1 VKSHAPRAHRWILL
15 AAFGSAT
22 AIVPGAARTADAQ
35 GADPKGANAK
45 GATNGADAN
54 GESADG
60 APIDPPATDAPA
72 PGPATD
78 TPPSVDA
85 PIKPAPDA
93 APKFTFE
100 PFGFLRL
107 QYRVVQNDP
116 FVEFVGRDDGFELQ
130 NARFGVR
137 GALANKKLSYKLSID
152 GAVDERSHVNVPDGK
167 LRVGLRDA
175 YADVVVSGPVAL
187 RAGYFETLVDPDLDD
202 DTQREFVDRPLESR
216 GVRPTQGYQTPGLP
230 PGRSLGAAIRLEPEE
245 PASGAKIGFE
255 IAVQN
260 GADEFASDNDNDVPA
275 LSASVLARLPNRTW
289 LVASGRWNRRTDG
302 ELPLQRDE
310 DDFQGSAGARIAA
323 GPVAFGAGGVVQ
335 RTRFPTTG
343 GPDRNA
349 YGAHAM
355 VLFTVPGTLPIG
367 VGYRFGILD
376 PSSLILTDRVM
387 EHSAGAVLSVP
398 SLRLRLQLQLTYVME
413 QGARDL
419 ANNRAQLA
427 AEISL

>member
-1 VKSHAPRAHRWILL
+1 MPAVNSYALVAHRWILV
-15 AAFGSAT
+15 ASIVPAT
-22 AIVPGAARTADAQ
+22 AFAQ
-35 GADPKGANAK
+35 GEPPAG
-45 GATNGADAN
+45 DAN
-54 GESADG
+54 EPASV
-60 APIDPPATDAPA
+60 PATDAPA
-72 PGPATD
+72 PGPATS

-93 APKFTFE
+93 APAFTFE

-107 QYRVVQNDP
+107 QYKIVQNDP
-116 FVEFVGRDDGFELQ
+116 FVAFVGRDDGFELQ
-130 NARFGVR
+130 NARFGVHGHLGEKVR
-137 GALANKKLSYKLSID
+137 YKLSID
-152 GAVDERSHVNVPDGK
+152 GAVDERAQVNVPDGK

-175 YADVVVSGPVAL
+175 YADVALAGSAVV

-216 GVRPTQGYQTPGLP
+216 GVRPTQGFQTDGLP
-230 PGRSLGAAIRLEPEE
+230 PGRSLGAAVRVEPAQ
-245 PASGAKIGFE
+245 PASGVKIGFE

-275 LSASVLARLPNRTW
+275 LSASVLARLPNRSW

-310 DDFQGSAGARIAA
+310 DDFQGSAGARFAA
-323 GPVAFGAGGVVQ
+323 GPIAFGAGGIVQ
-335 RTRFPTTG
+335 RTQFPTTG
-343 GPDRNA
+343 GPVRNA

-355 VLFTVPGTLPIG
+355 VLVTVPGELPIAF
-367 VGYRFGILD
+367 GYRFGILD

-398 SLRLRLQLQLTYVME
+398 SLRLRVQLQLTHAVE
-413 QGARDL
+413 QGERDL
-419 ANNRAQLA
+419 KNDRAQLA
-427 AEISL
+427 AELSL